1 MRNAKIPEEQ
11 CAIRVW
17 GYTIKNNKG
26 FLEKK
31 MRVDMNAQITAF
43 NLKLLQNFKNK
54 YDKKSGVLGT
64 GKLHVKFEFEQV
76 AAVTTSK
83 IFEAL

>member
-1 MRNAKIPEEQ
+1 
-11 CAIRVW
+11 
-17 GYTIKNNKG
+17 
-26 FLEKK
+26 

-64 GKLHVKFEFEQV
+64 GKLHVKFEF
-76 AAVTTSK
+76 
-83 IFEAL
+83 